1 MSQKKMGE
9 LKWHRVMVADW
20 VHTDKHPQ
28 RSVCHELVNFCQ
40 NFFEQLTW
48 IENPEQIC
56 KVGSECINLWLFE
69 IIGEKGFLKLTS
81 CSWQK
86 ELTDM
91 YCGPDRVAAK
101 QQNQELERV
110 AKTLPEDIPSYVKRF
125 TDQTLQPLQVVFLIM
140 SLCFNPDVPI
150 KSMFQQNMH
159 S

>member
-1 MSQKKMGE
+1 
-9 LKWHRVMVADW
+9 
-20 VHTDKHPQ
+20 
-28 RSVCHELVNFCQ
+28 
-40 NFFEQLTW
+40 
-48 IENPEQIC
+48 
-56 KVGSECINLWLFE
+56 
-69 IIGEKGFLKLTS
+69 
-81 CSWQK
+81 
-86 ELTDM
+86 M